1 MKELLIKSKD
11 ELINGILAEWN
22 PINVPEH
29 IALSEYKRYI
39 SLILQSME
47 SEEKLL
53 TCLEDILTNKIELEY
68 DSSTPLHKEDLLKV
82 VKKIR
87 LIVE

>member
-1 MKELLIKSKD
+1 MKSKD
-11 ELINGILAEWN
+11 ELINSILAEWN
-22 PINVPEH
+22 AINVPEH

-39 SLILQSME
+39 PLIIESME

-53 TCLEDILTNKIELEY
+53 TCLEDILTNQMELEY
-68 DSSTPLHKEDLLKV
+68 DSSNPLHKEDLLKV

-87 LIVE
+87 LLD